1 MGAPKKKPPHSTYV
15 RRRVINIVAKEGND
29 VDSKLLQGF
38 VRMLNEKAS
47 LGVDTEWI
55 VGAMLERFKR
65 EAFVESLGLNGQ
77 FPFNPQDLRLS
88 LNSTTPEP
96 GESSAVGHADRGGEG
111 QSLNAIAAATRPA
124 TEQPR
129 AVQSE
134 AEMQVVQA
142 VIPPDVKRGWQVMS

>member
-15 RRRVINIVAKEGND
+15 RRRVINIVAKDGND

-55 VGAMLERFKR
+55 VGAMLERYKR

-77 FPFNPQDLRLS
+77 FPFNPQDLRIPLS
-88 LNSTTPEP
+88 PAAPEP
-96 GESSAVGHADRGGEG
+96 VESSAVGHADRGREG
-111 QSLNAIAAATRPA
+111 QGLSVVAAPSRPV
-124 TEQPR
+124 TQHPSTDQR
-129 AVQSE
+129 E
-134 AEMQVVQA
+134 AGAQVVPTA
-142 VIPPDVKRGWQVMS
+142 IPPDVKKGWNVMS